1 MIDVFGQEIFIK
13 LQSPVW
19 QDRDS
24 ALQTITTQI
33 DEFTKKDQY
42 QEAFN
47 QMITLF
53 AYNEKNQ

>member
-24 ALQTITTQI
+24 ALQTIITQI
-33 DEFTKKDQY
+33 EDFSKKD
-42 QEAFN
+42 
-47 QMITLF
+47 
-53 AYNEKNQ
+53 